1 MKRTLFYIL
10 FLFQITVV
18 LVIVLQYNLIDKYG
32 EERTFITQPFEDE
45 YYEGEN
51 YIQNYDTYTFEFE
64 INNIPKDKWE
74 GNDYDYR
81 AQVYVLLKENKTGVY
96 EVVKATDKK
105 ITTDKATE
113 VVLIGHDIYESEDKV
128 LHVNYGFDK
137 INVKNHESLFKDYEL
152 SKPRKATYKFAPW
165 NQSKLVN
172 IE

>member
-1 MKRTLFYIL
+1 MKRILFYIL
-10 FLFQITVV
+10 LLFQIIAV

-32 EERTFITQPFEDE
+32 DERTFITQPFEDE
-45 YYEGEN
+45 N
-51 YIQNYDTYTFEFE
+51 YIEKDIQDYDTYTFEFE
-64 INNIPKDKWE
+64 INNIPIDKWE
-74 GNDYDYR
+74 GDDYDYR
-81 AQVYVLLKENKTGVY
+81 AQVNVLLKENKAGVY

-128 LHVNYGFDK
+128 LHVNYGFDT
-137 INVKNHESLFKDYEL
+137 INVKNHESLFRDYEL
-152 SKPRKATYKFAPW
+152 SEPREVTYKFAPW